1 MPSSKSHRTTQGGEE
16 GSRDVVEGNRKVEE
30 GTYKVK
36 VEGHTA
42 KEEAITAMLGELD
55 YY

>member
-1 MPSSKSHRTTQGGEE
+1 MA
-16 GSRDVVEGNRKVEE
+16 EGNYKIKE

-36 VEGHTA
+36 VEGRTT
-42 KEEAITAMLGELD
+42 KEEAITAMLRELD

>member
-1 MPSSKSHRTTQGGEE
+1 
-16 GSRDVVEGNRKVEE
+16 VAE

-36 VEGHTA
+36 EGTYKVNKVKDQIA
-42 KEEAITAMLGELD
+42 KEEAIAATLGESD

>member
-1 MPSSKSHRTTQGGEE
+1 
-16 GSRDVVEGNRKVEE
+16 VVEGNYKVEE

-36 VEGHTA
+36 VEGRIA
-42 KEEAITAMLGELD
+42 KEEAIIVILRELD

>member
-1 MPSSKSHRTTQGGEE
+1 
-16 GSRDVVEGNRKVEE
+16 VVEGTYKVKE

-36 VEGHTA
+36 VEGCIA
-42 KEEAITAMLGELD
+42 KEEAIAATLGELD